1 MSLGES
7 PGDLYL
13 TENVNSII
21 GVPLKLPEKLIVWEE
36 KSLVPPSINLWLQEP
51 GAHVS
56 MGRLAA

>member
-13 TENVNSII
+13 TENVNSLI

-36 KSLVPPSINLWLQEP
+36 KSLVPPSINLWLREP
-51 GAHVS
+51 GAHIS